1 MLLTNLPLARSVM
14 AMLASSLLLMMS
26 VLLTPAAT
34 AVTGAV
40 CALEEKGRLA
50 LAELAE
56 IPLGIRLT

>member
-40 CALEEKGRLA
+40 CALEEVR
-50 LAELAE
+50 E
-56 IPLGIRLT
+56 IEKDKERENH

>member
-40 CALEEKGRLA
+40 CALEEVRESDREREQERGKH
-50 LAELAE
+50 
-56 IPLGIRLT
+56 

>member
-40 CALEEKGRLA
+40 CALEEVR
-50 LAELAE
+50 E
-56 IPLGIRLT
+56 IERKKENH

>member
-40 CALEEKGRLA
+40 CALE
-50 LAELAE
+50 
-56 IPLGIRLT
+56 